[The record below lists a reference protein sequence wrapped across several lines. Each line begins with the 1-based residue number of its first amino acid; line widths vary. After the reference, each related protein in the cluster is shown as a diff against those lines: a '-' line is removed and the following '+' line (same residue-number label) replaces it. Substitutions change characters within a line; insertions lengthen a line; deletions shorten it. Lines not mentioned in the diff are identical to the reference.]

1 MWPWEETPVSIA
13 HGILDDETYD
23 WWEVAKGM
31 RETEGDAVV
40 VDEDTLAHAYSLAHA
55 HTEIDV
61 SVTGAAGLAGLLAVR
76 PETGN
81 VAVIFSGVER

>member
-1 MWPWEETPVSIA
+1 
-13 HGILDDETYD
+13 
-23 WWEVAKGM
+23 M

-40 VDEDTLAHAYSLAHA
+40 VDEDTLAHAHSLAHA
-55 HTEIDV
+55 HTKIDV

-76 PETGN
+76 PETGT